1 MTVDVDRFRGRLQE
15 ERQRVAAAI
24 ENLRHENPGSMQDEV
39 DETSLGNHP
48 AETASVT
55 IDREIDYS
63 LEENEG
69 RVLAAIDAAL
79 VRIGA
84 GTYGRCER
92 CGKEIEEQRLEAI
105 PYATLCIDDKRRD
118 ERG

>member
-1 MTVDVDRFRGRLQE
+1 ME
-15 ERQRVAAAI
+15 
-24 ENLRHENPGSMQDEV
+24 DEV
-39 DETSLGNHP
+39 DESHLDNHL

-63 LEENEG
+63 LEENEA
-69 RVLAAIDAAL
+69 RLLAAIDAAL
-79 VRIGA
+79 GRIDD

-92 CGKEIEEQRLEAI
+92 CGNEIEPERLEAI
-105 PYATLCIDDKRRD
+105 PWVTLCIDDKRRD